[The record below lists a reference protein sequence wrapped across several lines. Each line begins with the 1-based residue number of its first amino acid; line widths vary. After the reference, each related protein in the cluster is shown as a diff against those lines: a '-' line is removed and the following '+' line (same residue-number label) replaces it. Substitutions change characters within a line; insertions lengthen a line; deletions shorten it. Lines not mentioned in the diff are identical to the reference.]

1 MVIMEVVSS
10 RDFRSK
16 MGDYMNKARTSDVI
30 IKSRSFGSFKLVP
43 ISEDDTLMSK
53 KEFFAK
59 IDRALWQVNTGRC
72 YEMNPDETLEA
83 FIERMEEEGNVQN

>member
-1 MVIMEVVSS
+1 MEVVSS

-43 ISEDDTLMSK
+43 VSEDDTLMSK

-59 IDRALWQVNTGRC
+59 IDRALEQVKMGAF
-72 YEMNPDETLEA
+72 YEMNPGETLEA